1 MLARVTDSL
10 MNNNLL
16 LALNQ
21 TQQGQNDALTQVETQ
36 RRVNVPSDD
45 PGAAALYSNNLAV
58 SAQVTQ
64 YLQNI
69 NSLNGGMQVGDAALA
84 SAVTVLNRAITLG
97 TEGGNGTLS
106 ASDEQALGQEVGQ
119 LQQQMLGVANSTF
132 QGNYIF
138 AGTASGPAYSA
149 DASSPDGVSYQGNT
163 NVNQVEISA
172 GSKVAVNV
180 PGSQIFQNGSGSVFQ
195 ALQDL
200 KTALDSNNP
209 AAAQTAVN
217 GLNASLSQLSQQRVF
232 YGSTIDRLNSTQTVL
247 TNEQTDLTQQQTTL
261 VGADMAASITQLS
274 SAEMARSAILAA
286 GARLSQVSLLT
297 QTPGG

>member
-1 MLARVTDSL
+1 MLARVTDSM

-16 LALNQ
+16 QALNQ
-21 TQQGQNDALTQVETQ
+21 TQQGQNNALTQVETQ
-36 RRVNVPSDD
+36 LRVNVPSDD
-45 PGAAALYSNNLAV
+45 HAAAALYSNSLAV
-58 SAQVTQ
+58 TAHVTQ

-69 NSLNGGMQVGDAALA
+69 NSLNGKLQVGDAALA

-106 ASDEQALGQEVGQ
+106 AGDRQALGQEVGQ

-138 AGTASGPAYSA
+138 AGTAAGPAYSA
-149 DASSPDGVSYQGNT
+149 DAFSPDGVNYHGNI
-163 NVNQVEISA
+163 NVNQVEVAA
-172 GSKVAVNV
+172 GAKVTVNV
-180 PGSQIFQNGSGSVFQ
+180 PGSQIFQNGSGSMFQ

-200 KTALDSNNP
+200 KTALASNNP
-209 AAAQTAVN
+209 AGAQTAVG
-217 GLNASLSQLSQQRVF
+217 GLNAALSQLSQQRVF

-247 TNEQTDLTQQQTTL
+247 KNEESDLTQQQTTL

-286 GARLSQVSLLT
+286 GARMSQISLLN
-297 QTPGG
+297 QTP